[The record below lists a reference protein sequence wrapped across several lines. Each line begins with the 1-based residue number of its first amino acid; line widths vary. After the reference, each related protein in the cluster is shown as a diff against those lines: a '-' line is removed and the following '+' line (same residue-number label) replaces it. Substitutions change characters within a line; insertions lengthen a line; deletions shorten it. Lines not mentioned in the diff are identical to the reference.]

1 MADHAAVAGA
11 REMTMPLRKLR
22 TREHV
27 IADLGINHLE
37 RHILLCGHTSQWI
50 QHDYGYD
57 VFMTTYNPNGEI
69 QQGWVYFQVKATSRL
84 PLLKDRETISWT
96 ISRRDLK
103 LWLSENYPVIL
114 VIYHAPRDRAYWL
127 DVQDYFSGPRGLALF
142 SPGETI
148 NVQISTSQML
158 DRRAIHKIARR
169 KQQVH
174 QQQHR
179 RTPRD
184 V

>member
-1 MADHAAVAGA
+1 M
-11 REMTMPLRKLR
+11 R
-22 TREHV
+22 TRAHV
-27 IADLGINHLE
+27 IADLGINQLE
-37 RHILLCGHTSQWI
+37 RHILLCGHTPQRI

-84 PLLKDRETISWT
+84 PLLKDGKTISWT

-127 DVQDYFSGPRGLALF
+127 DVQGFFSGPRSLALF

-148 NVQISTSQML
+148 NVEIPTGQML

>member
-1 MADHAAVAGA
+1 
-11 REMTMPLRKLR
+11 MPLGKQR

-37 RHILLCGHTSQWI
+37 RYILLCGHTSQRI

-57 VFMTTYNPNGEI
+57 LYMTTYDSNGEI
-69 QQGWVYFQVKATSRL
+69 QPGWVYFQVKATRRL
-84 PLLKDRETISWT
+84 PLLKGRRSISWT
-96 ISRRDLK
+96 LSRRDLK
-103 LWLSENYPVIL
+103 LWLGENYPVIL

-127 DVQDYFSGPRGLALF
+127 DVQDFFSGPSSLTLF
-142 SPGETI
+142 GPGETV
-148 NVQISTSQML
+148 NVHIPTSQLL
-158 DRRAIHKIARR
+158 DRRVVHKFARR
-169 KQQVH
+169 KQQAH
-174 QQQHR
+174 QRQYR